1 MLVLSRKVGEKI
13 LVGNSI
19 VLTVVEVNGNRVR
32 LGIEAPREMAVVR
45 GELVGKGRDL
55 EAELPKPRGNTAL
68 DECGLENEM
77 PEGSHFDLVLN

>member
-1 MLVLSRKVGEKI
+1 
-13 LVGNSI
+13 
-19 VLTVVEVNGNRVR
+19 
-32 LGIEAPREMAVVR
+32 MAVVR

-55 EAELPKPRGNTAL
+55 EAELPKTRSTTAL

>member
-13 LVGNSI
+13 LVGNNV

-45 GELVGKGRDL
+45 SELVGKGRDL
-55 EAELPKPRGNTAL
+55 EAQMPRPRTAL
-68 DECGLENEM
+68 DESTPDNEI

>member
-13 LVGNSI
+13 LVGNNV

-45 GELVGKGRDL
+45 SELVGKGRDL
-55 EAELPKPRGNTAL
+55 EAQMPRPRTAL
-68 DECGLENEM
+68 DESSLDNEI

>member
-13 LVGNSI
+13 LVGNNI

-32 LGIEAPREMAVVR
+32 LGIEAPRDMAVVR

-55 EAELPKPRGNTAL
+55 DAEMPKPKTAL
-68 DECGLENEM
+68 SETGLDNEM

>member
-13 LVGNSI
+13 LVGNNI

-32 LGIEAPREMAVVR
+32 LGIEAPRDMAVVR

-55 EAELPKPRGNTAL
+55 DAEMPKPQNPKT
-68 DECGLENEM
+68 
-77 PEGSHFDLVLN
+77 PKK